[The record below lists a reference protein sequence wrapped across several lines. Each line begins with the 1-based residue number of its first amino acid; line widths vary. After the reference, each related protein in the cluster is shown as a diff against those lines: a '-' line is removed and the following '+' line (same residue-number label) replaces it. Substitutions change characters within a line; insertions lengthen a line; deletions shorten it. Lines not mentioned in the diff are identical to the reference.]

1 MRAGLENHWFQPYQK
16 DQSEAPHIC
25 GISSAG
31 TSVCLTS
38 RGSAVQTRHPA
49 PVIAVVPFSRPEHRR
64 PQYTPY
70 IDTYSKIFIRRI
82 AGSNPVELTLSFW
95 RNGLRIDLKNRLSIY
110 VSSYAG
116 IV

>member
-1 MRAGLENHWFQPYQK
+1 MVFESTIVNNL
-16 DQSEAPHIC
+16 SIS

-31 TSVCLTS
+31 
-38 RGSAVQTRHPA
+38 RASALQAEGRRFE
-49 PVIAVVPFSRPEHRR
+49 PVIPYQFIAVVPISRPEHRR

-70 IDTYSKIFIRRI
+70 IDTYSKLFIRRI
-82 AGSNPVELTLSFW
+82 AGSNPVGLTLSFW
-95 RNGLRIDLKNRLSIY
+95 RNGLRIDLENRLSIY

>member
-1 MRAGLENHWFQPYQK
+1 MWLVPTAGRN
-16 DQSEAPHIC
+16 
-25 GISSAG
+25 AG
-31 TSVCLTS
+31 G
-38 RGSAVQTRHPA
+38 RIKYH
-49 PVIAVVPFSRPEHRR
+49 
-64 PQYTPY
+64 

-95 RNGLRIDLKNRLSIY
+95 RNGLRIDLENRLSIY